1 MFPRLKR
8 TAVVQN
14 VHCKQCRALCHLV
27 HDVPQHPCE
36 GCNLFSPEDS
46 LACPA
51 SHICPMSWQHAVCSK
66 AALVS
71 LQGPWTFGAALPNSC
86 QHAPGA
92 ATAFTSY
99 GGEDCFLPQEE
110 LASRQPEDP
119 AVFSLLARC
128 IQNDTTLQW
137 QFLGK
142 KLKGFRELCG
152 KSNKA
157 VDCGSQAAAA
167 ECLSH
172 CFHLPSISCIQPCL
186 FKFALPHRA
195 DELFRVAD

>member
-1 MFPRLKR
+1 
-8 TAVVQN
+8 
-14 VHCKQCRALCHLV
+14 
-27 HDVPQHPCE
+27 
-36 GCNLFSPEDS
+36 
-46 LACPA
+46 
-51 SHICPMSWQHAVCSK
+51 MSWQHAVCSK

-110 LASRQPEDP
+110 LAS
-119 AVFSLLARC
+119 S
-128 IQNDTTLQW
+128 TLQW